1 MTRQF
6 VPSRTDLEAR
16 DGKESLAG
24 LAVSPISSAVPRER
38 VRVAGVVVALTYPPK
53 DAHATLTVR
62 IHDGTGA
69 ISLVFVGRRD
79 VPGVGP
85 GRRIIAEGVVA
96 ERDGQCV
103 IFSPAY
109 QLLPGVGE

>member
-6 VPSRTDLEAR
+6 VPSRTDLEAL
-16 DGKESLAG
+16 DGRESVAG
-24 LAVSPISSAVPRER
+24 LGVSPIESAVPRAF

-53 DAHATLTVR
+53 ESHAQLTVR

-69 ISLVFVGRRD
+69 ISLVFLGRRD
-79 VPGVGP
+79 VPGVLP
-85 GRRIIAEGVVA
+85 GRRMIAEGVVA
-96 ERDGQCV
+96 ERNGQCV

-109 QLLPGVGE
+109 QLLPGAGE